1 MLPSLWND
9 WKWNYNAGELGIVIR
24 TNDGKLRFLN
34 IHHRQEDLL
43 NAPHNGEAFSC
54 SDARFLGIYEQG
66 LESTGL
72 KELDCLALGLKAVAC
87 EQFVRPCLPLT
98 RYFMSF
104 RSEYDLQ
111 VGELATIYTVNGK
124 AADCLILERRDPD
137 GLTRLMLLN
146 NFIELPNGRVIKL
159 GKMIRVKNNTV
170 RMFKEFS
177 RKSYH
182 CGARY
187 A

>member
-1 MLPSLWND
+1 MPSLWDD

-34 IHHRQEDLL
+34 IHHRLEDLID
-43 NAPHNGEAFSC
+43 APRNGEAFSC
-54 SDARFLGIYEQG
+54 SDAQFLGIYEQG
-66 LESTGL
+66 LEETGL
-72 KELDCLALGLKAVAC
+72 KEFDCLALGLKAVAC
-87 EQFVRPCLPLT
+87 KRFVRPGLPLT

-104 RSEYDLQ
+104 RSEYNLRSGD
-111 VGELATIYTVNGK
+111 LATIYTINGK
-124 AADCLILERRDPD
+124 AADCLVLEGKDPD

-146 NFIELPNGRVIKL
+146 SFIELLDGRVIKL

-177 RKSYH
+177 RKTDH
-182 CGARY
+182 CGVRY

>member
-1 MLPSLWND
+1 MSTSWDD
-9 WKWNYNAGELGIVIR
+9 WCWNYNSGELGIVVR

-43 NAPHNGEAFSC
+43 NAPKNGEPFSC
-54 SDARFLGIYEQG
+54 SDAKYLGIYEQG
-66 LESTGL
+66 FQEIGI
-72 KELDCLALGLKAVAC
+72 KDLDCLALGLKAVAC
-87 EQFVRPCLPLT
+87 EQFVRPNLPLT

-104 RSEYDLQ
+104 RYEYHLEP
-111 VGELATIYTVNGK
+111 GNLATIYTINGK
-124 AADCLILERRDPD
+124 AADCMVLETRDPD

-146 NFIELPNGRVIKL
+146 SQLELPNRRVIKL
-159 GKMIRVKNNTV
+159 GKMIRVKANTV

-177 RKSYH
+177 RKTDQ
-182 CGARY
+182 CIEKY